1 MPNILLSGPAGSGKT
16 QEAKRR
22 ILTESAVPIVAV
34 DFQALY
40 ASLLL
45 LERTPDGRYP
55 ERLARHDY
63 VIPLVE
69 YIRQAAI
76 TGAELMNIEV
86 AMTNSDGS
94 VIRRDELVR
103 RLGPGAAELVID
115 PGREVVRERL
125 AVGGELSNQCDEA
138 IERWYG
144 RL

>member
-1 MPNILLSGPAGSGKT
+1 MLDT
-16 QEAKRR
+16 
-22 ILTESAVPIVAV
+22 SAVPAISV
-34 DFQALY
+34 DFQSVY

-45 LERTPDGRYP
+45 IERQPDGRYP
-55 ERLARHDY
+55 ERLARHGY

-76 TGAELMNIEV
+76 TGAALMDIEV

-94 VIRRDELVR
+94 PPRRDELLQ
-103 RLGPGAAELVID
+103 RLGPGALEQVID

-125 AVGGELSNQCDEA
+125 AVDGVLSDQCAEA

-144 RL
+144 RK